1 MVPEASDDPC
11 KSIPLNPAR
20 KRERFLT
27 GAGFTCLGQVLDEV
41 SGNRRQV
48 SHRVLSP
55 GSSAA
60 LYGCLPIYRVE
71 YTCRRHGAGA

>member
-20 KRERFLT
+20 KQERFLT
-27 GAGFTCLGQVLDEV
+27 DAGFTCLGQVLDEV

-60 LYGCLPIYRVE
+60 LTSPLRTQKPEPCPALSS
-71 YTCRRHGAGA
+71 